1 MRQSGAERIT
11 VPEARARGESPLH
24 VKTSLLA
31 PVVTDIHVGL
41 TRGFADYLADR
52 KTDKGQHWRRRPSRP
67 HLRSL
72 HGLFSRDVLTFKW
85 RCRTGCL
92 PARRFRHWGFGQGGA
107 SRVRRPRRSD
117 GGSHSRCLVLFS
129 IEPVRKT
136 EAVKHPQGA
145 STAALRQ
152 GDGPTDQA
160 EGAGSPC
167 GIHRRATIRQP
178 GPVA

>member
-52 KTDKGQHWRRRPSRP
+52 KTDEGQHWRRRPSRP
-67 HLRSL
+67 HLRRL

-85 RCRTGCL
+85 RCRTVCL

-107 SRVRRPRRSD
+107 SRVCLRGPRCCLQPQSPVALPTQVQQFISCLRHLAGRSPKPLRHPTRPCCGRRPRRSD
-117 GGSHSRCLVLFS
+117 GGSHS
-129 IEPVRKT
+129 
-136 EAVKHPQGA
+136 
-145 STAALRQ
+145 
-152 GDGPTDQA
+152 
-160 EGAGSPC
+160 
-167 GIHRRATIRQP
+167 
-178 GPVA
+178 